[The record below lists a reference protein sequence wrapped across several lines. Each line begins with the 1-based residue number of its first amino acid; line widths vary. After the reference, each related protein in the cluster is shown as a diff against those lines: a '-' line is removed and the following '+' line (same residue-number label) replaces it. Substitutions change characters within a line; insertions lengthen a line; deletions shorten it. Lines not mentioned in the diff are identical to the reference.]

1 MTEALLAAFEAH
13 PVGRLR
19 LSPKT
24 FGPGEPVEF
33 LGHCLTPCEEGV
45 HIEIT
50 DANKRKFEDRMKS
63 KLRSL
68 AKTKRQKARRKALHD
83 IKQDIQSWAAAFT
96 LCDDTQKIRSYWLA
110 RLHWQFKEGPDS
122 AFDEKE
128 TMNNTVYRTFKLHAD
143 QDEIVEAALDNIK
156 KYTGTSVDTVAL
168 EYMAQSYMGSGISFK
183 DLKAAMV
190 AERKKSSSVEE
201 FVEKA
206 TALMEEI
213 AKVEITASLPET
225 TE

>member
-1 MTEALLAAFEAH
+1 
-13 PVGRLR
+13 
-19 LSPKT
+19 
-24 FGPGEPVEF
+24 
-33 LGHCLTPCEEGV
+33 
-45 HIEIT
+45 
-50 DANKRKFEDRMKS
+50 
-63 KLRSL
+63 
-68 AKTKRQKARRKALHD
+68 
-83 IKQDIQSWAAAFT
+83 
-96 LCDDTQKIRSYWLA
+96 
-110 RLHWQFKEGPDS
+110 
-122 AFDEKE
+122 
-128 TMNNTVYRTFKLHAD
+128 MNNTVYRTFKLHAD

-168 EYMAQSYMGSGISFK
+168 EYMAQSHMGFGISFK

>member
-1 MTEALLAAFEAH
+1 
-13 PVGRLR
+13 
-19 LSPKT
+19 
-24 FGPGEPVEF
+24 
-33 LGHCLTPCEEGV
+33 
-45 HIEIT
+45 
-50 DANKRKFEDRMKS
+50 
-63 KLRSL
+63 
-68 AKTKRQKARRKALHD
+68 
-83 IKQDIQSWAAAFT
+83 
-96 LCDDTQKIRSYWLA
+96 
-110 RLHWQFKEGPDS
+110 
-122 AFDEKE
+122 
-128 TMNNTVYRTFKLHAD
+128 MNNTVYRTFKLHAD